1 VEWLLLAVCV
11 LLVASQAVFV
21 AAEFSFVTV
30 DRLVVEAAAE
40 AGDRR
45 SRGVLGALKTLSTQL
60 SGAQLGITVTS
71 LVVGFLAEPSIA
83 VLISTP
89 LTAIGVPESA
99 VGPVAVVLALLI
111 ATAFQMVMGELI
123 PKNLAIARPLPV
135 ARAVAGLQTGFT
147 RITGPLIK
155 FLNGSAN
162 LLLRRI
168 GVEPSEE
175 LAAGR
180 SPAELVSLV
189 RRSAEVGTLEAP
201 TAELLD
207 RSLHFGDRTAADVL
221 TPRRRVRFVDQ
232 SATVSELVE
241 LARRSGHSRF
251 PVTGEGGADDVRG
264 VVELRSA
271 LRIAHGERG
280 TTPVSE
286 VAEPPV
292 LVPETLG
299 LDVMLQRL
307 RTGSGQ
313 LAVVIDEYGGTA
325 GIVSLED
332 LVEELIGEV
341 EDEHDRVAPRIR
353 ELAEGRFAISALLRP
368 DEVDQLG
375 ILVPES
381 DEYETL
387 GGFVNEELGRI
398 ARAGDVVSIPGWQL
412 EVTRMDGL
420 RIDWLRAEPK
430 PWRPSDKGKARD
442 QGRTREDRS

>member
-251 PVTGEGGADDVRG
+251 RSPVRQCRTFEG

-271 LRIAHGERG
+271 LRIAHGERD